1 MDLDDALALLGGN
14 DSGFDFPMELEA
26 ENVAPAAAAPKEASK
41 KSCVHVT
48 SFNAHLG
55 NGITC

>member
-1 MDLDDALALLGGN
+1 MTHISSFTHETKKITTMILFVLT
-14 DSGFDFPMELEA
+14 
-26 ENVAPAAAAPKEASK
+26 KT

>member
-1 MDLDDALALLGGN
+1 MLRRRLTTR
-14 DSGFDFPMELEA
+14 GFEHDTHLFIYTRNQKVTTMILFVLTKT
-26 ENVAPAAAAPKEASK
+26 N
-41 KSCVHVT
+41 SCVHVT